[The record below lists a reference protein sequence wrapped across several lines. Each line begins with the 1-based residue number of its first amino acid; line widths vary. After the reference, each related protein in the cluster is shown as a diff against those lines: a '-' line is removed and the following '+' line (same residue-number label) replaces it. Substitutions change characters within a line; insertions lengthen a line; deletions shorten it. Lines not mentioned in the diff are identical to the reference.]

1 VNKSAYFLLVLGI
14 GSAFILSCFLLPD
27 AVTQAMRKDTME
39 VLGPILRTADK
50 PVTFFSRMNSKLN
63 TLDQAQ
69 VEVTQLK
76 QQVAQLTVENQV
88 LADKTTE
95 NSRLRE
101 MLGFRAASPYRLRA
115 CRVVSRAPDSW
126 WDTVQVNVGWQDD
139 PDLAKDQP
147 VVSPR
152 GVVGKTG
159 NVSRDTTDVILMVNI
174 NCSISAFVDGTHDH
188 GIVKGQGNF
197 EEGKPRVLVDYLP
210 KDAQVAPGQF
220 VVTSGLGPYFPAGL
234 RLGTIVEVP
243 PVKNEYPT
251 FGLYRQALIEPTADL
266 NQLDELFIVLGPK
279 QTEKKEDAQ
288 DTKPDAGTSPDN
300 GTQPDASQLQ
310 PMNASPGTEVTP
322 VQNGDSTSNT
332 NSPSDTNPAGISQP
346 VAPQQ

>member
-14 GSAFILSCFLLPD
+14 GSAFILTCFLLPD
-27 AVTQAMRKDTME
+27 QVTEAMHKDTME
-39 VLGPILRTADK
+39 ALGPVLRTADK
-50 PVTFFSRMNSKLN
+50 PVTFFSRMDSKLK

-69 VEVTQLK
+69 AEVEKLRK
-76 QQVAQLTVENQV
+76 QVAELSVENQV

-95 NSRLRE
+95 NARLRE

-115 CRVVSRAPDSW
+115 CRVISRAPSSW

-159 NVSRDTTDVILMVNI
+159 NVSRDTTDVILMVSQ
-174 NCSISAFVDGTHDH
+174 NCSISAFVEGTHDH

-197 EEGKPRVLVDYLP
+197 EEGKPRVMLDYLP
-210 KDAQVAPGQF
+210 KESQVAPGQF
-220 VVTSGLGPYFPAGL
+220 IITSGLGPYFPAGL
-234 RLGTIVEVP
+234 RLGTVVEVP

-251 FGLYRQALIEPTADL
+251 FGLYREAIIEPTADL
-266 NQLDELFIVLGPK
+266 NQLDELFVVLGPK
-279 QTEKKEDAQ
+279 QGDQSGSPQEV
-288 DTKPDAGTSPDN
+288 KPDAASAPDSNPAPAPDTSTAPP
-300 GTQPDASQLQ
+300 PDASK
-310 PMNASPGTEVTP
+310 
-322 VQNGDSTSNT
+322 
-332 NSPSDTNPAGISQP
+332 
-346 VAPQQ
+346 